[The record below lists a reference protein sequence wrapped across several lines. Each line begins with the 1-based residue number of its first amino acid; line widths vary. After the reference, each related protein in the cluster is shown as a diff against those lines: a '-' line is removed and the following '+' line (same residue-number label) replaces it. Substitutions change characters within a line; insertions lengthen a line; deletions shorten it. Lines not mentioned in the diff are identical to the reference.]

1 MCNASRASALSDC
14 SKKTRAASRY
24 SQIEKYKYT
33 MKCFVSIITGCVMAS
48 SLFLTSC
55 DKDVNKALEY
65 AGDNRGELENVL
77 EHFKDD
83 SDGLKLKSAKFLISN
98 MPYNY
103 TYAGDYM
110 DAIDSAYLMMAECP
124 TGDRAEAFKR
134 MTESLAD
141 DRETVC
147 DLHAV
152 KSDYLIRNIN
162 EACEAWRRSTWSKSY
177 PDDIFLDYV
186 LPYRLLDEPLS
197 QWRNLVREEYPFLTS
212 NAVLSKRGL
221 VYEAEDASYDA
232 SCLLEAD
239 GASGKRLVR
248 LSEKGHSV
256 SFSVTTSR
264 NANKQMFMRYTA
276 PRAKTRLLVYVNGVP
291 QDTLRLHPTHAEYEF
306 ADSRKACD
314 LALKKGKN
322 VICLSFAGDTV
333 GVDYIRLDAI
343 ERYNDACQEDYSK
356 VYCRIENKAT
366 HRCLT
371 IASAYD
377 SLPCVAECV
386 RYDRNQDGQWL
397 RMNYRGFG
405 CWGICAHADT
415 SSVVLETE
423 YCSVKP
429 GSSVGLYR
437 SLNGS
442 NQKWVVLPAG
452 GGYCRLMNKDSGMYL
467 EAIRLRDRDTLVQR
481 PYGER
486 GLQKWRIVKGGKRG
500 MVDNTFEKGSALS
513 EALRVFDITNQYE
526 WVGYGG
532 VIPPRAS
539 SLLMGK
545 TGNCRDEA
553 DFTVL
558 VCRSLGI
565 PAAVDF
571 TPHWGN
577 RSSSHSWSVLIKPD
591 GTGTPFYMGC
601 APCDTAHYY
610 HPYKKPKVFRYR
622 YQLNRKY
629 AKDLNGERDVP
640 DLFKIPK
647 FTDVTDEYYE
657 TSDVVRKVPAEYAG
671 HHVAYICVFDN
682 RRWIPVH
689 YGVVKD
695 GRVTFSSMGRGI
707 MYMAAFYENGT
718 VVPFG
723 NPFSISS
730 DGKVTDVIRRDDK
743 KVVMKL
749 LRKYPFMGKED
760 FFNLR
765 MSGGKFQGADNSDFS
780 DAVTLYTFHGATNGN
795 WYDVK
800 VDEKKSFKF
809 LRYIGPSSSHCN
821 INELEFFDGDGKKIG
836 GDIIGTEGESWAQKE
851 NVFDGNILSG
861 FSAISPDGNWVGL
874 RLNRPRKVERI
885 RFIGRND
892 GNGIEIGNDYELL
905 YWDGYWRS
913 FGRMKAVDTQLVFKN
928 VPSGGLYVLS
938 NLTKGHEE
946 RIFTYENDE
955 QVWW

>member
-1 MCNASRASALSDC
+1 
-14 SKKTRAASRY
+14 
-24 SQIEKYKYT
+24 
-33 MKCFVSIITGCVMAS
+33 MAS
-48 SLFLTSC
+48 SFFLASC
-55 DKDVNKALEY
+55 DEGVKKALGH
-65 AGDNRGELENVL
+65 AGDNRTELEKVL
-77 EHFKDD
+77 EHFKGD
-83 SDGLKLKSAKFLISN
+83 SDELKMRSAKFLISN

-103 TYAGDYM
+103 TYAGEYV
-110 DAIDSAYLMMAECP
+110 DALDSAYLVMADNP
-124 TGDRAEAFKR
+124 TKDRVDVFKR
-134 MTESLAD
+134 MTDALDD
-141 DRETVC
+141 DREAVC
-147 DLHAV
+147 DLNAV
-152 KSDYLIRNIN
+152 KADYLISNIDD
-162 EACEAWRRSTWSKSY
+162 ACEVWKKSPWSKLYS
-177 PDDIFLDYV
+177 DDIFFDYV
-186 LPYRLLDEPLS
+186 LPYRLLNEPLS
-197 QWRNLVREEYPFLTS
+197 QWRRLVREEYPFLAS
-212 NAVLSKRGL
+212 HVVLSKRGP
-221 VYEAEDASYDA
+221 VHEAEDAVIDEGT
-232 SCLLEAD
+232 LVEAD
-239 GASGKRLVR
+239 GASGGRLVR
-248 LSEKGHSV
+248 LSDAGQSV
-256 SFSVTTSR
+256 SFSVMMSCAGR
-264 NANKQMFMRYTA
+264 KHMFLRYTA
-276 PRAKTRLLVYVNGVP
+276 PKVRTRLLVSVNGVRL
-291 QDTLRLHPTHAEYEF
+291 DTLCLHPTHAEYEF
-306 ADSRKACD
+306 TDSRKACD
-314 LALKKGKN
+314 LKLKKGKN
-322 VICLSFAGDTV
+322 VVTLSCMGDTV
-333 GVDYIRLDAI
+333 GVDYVRLNAI
-343 ERYNDACQEDYSK
+343 EPYDDACQEDYSGL
-356 VYCRIENKAT
+356 YCRIENKKT
-366 HRCLT
+366 RRSLS
-371 IASAYD
+371 ISSVYD

-386 RYDRNQDGQWL
+386 KYNEKRDDQWL
-397 RMNYRGFG
+397 RLDYRGYG

-415 SSVVLETE
+415 CSLVLETE
-423 YCSVKP
+423 YCGVEP
-429 GSSVGLYR
+429 GSPVGLYR

-442 NQKWVVLPAG
+442 NQKWVVLPSG

-467 EAIRLRDRDTLVQR
+467 EAKRLENRDTLVQM

-486 GLQKWRIVKGGKRG
+486 DLQKWRIVKGGKRKVVNG
-500 MVDNTFEKGSALS
+500 MFAKGSAVS

-532 VIPPRAS
+532 VVPPRAS
-539 SLLMGK
+539 SLLKGK

-553 DFTVL
+553 DFTVM

-577 RSSSHSWSVLIKPD
+577 RSSSHSWSVLVKPD

-640 DLFKIPK
+640 DLFKMPK

-657 TSDVVRKVPAEYAG
+657 TTDVVRNVPSEYAG
-671 HHVAYICVFDN
+671 RHVAYICVFDN

-695 GRVTFSSMGRGI
+695 GKVKFSSMGRGI
-707 MYMAAFYENGT
+707 MYMSAFYEDGA

-730 DGKVTDVIRRDDK
+730 DGKVMDVARNDRK
-743 KVVMKL
+743 KITMSL

-765 MSGGKFQGADNSDFS
+765 MSGGKFQGADKEDFS
-780 DAVTLYTFHGATNGN
+780 DAVTLYTFKGATNGN
-795 WYDVK
+795 WYNVK
-800 VDEKKSFKF
+800 VGVGKSFRF

-821 INELEFFDGDGKKIG
+821 INELEFFDESGLKIE
-836 GDIIGTEGESWAQKE
+836 GDIIGTEGESWALKE
-851 NVFDGNILSG
+851 KVFDGDILSG

-874 RLNRPRKVERI
+874 RLNRPRKVKRI

-905 YWDGYWRS
+905 YWNGHWKSIARK
-913 FGRMKAVDTQLVFKN
+913 KAADTKLVFKD
-928 VPSGGLYVLS
+928 VPSGGLYVLR

-946 RIFTYENDE
+946 RIFTYVNGE